1 MTMDFIFA
9 DMDSAAM
16 EYLEE
21 LRQERGWTLDSLAKK
36 CGISPSTLR
45 SARKRGSHL
54 SLSSVKSL
62 CDAFGIPMSEFVETV
77 EKRAP
82 FL

>member
-1 MTMDFIFA
+1 MTMDLIIA
-9 DMDSAAM
+9 DMDSVAL

-21 LRQERGWTLDSLAKK
+21 LRQERGWTMDGLAKK

-45 SARKRGSHL
+45 SARKRNSHL

-62 CDAFGIPMSEFVETV
+62 CDAFGIPMTEFIETV
-77 EKRAP
+77 EKRT
-82 FL
+82 